1 VTINQKLNAPQGAF
15 APQNVFLQVIGID
28 PILHGLS
35 CKMKLGVFCFIN
47 LIITYKWKQQFKS
60 KVEKF
65 NPNVHIL
72 FQSPKTNDV
81 SQKDSPNVK
90 D

>member
-1 VTINQKLNAPQGAF
+1 MN
-15 APQNVFLQVIGID
+15 
-28 PILHGLS
+28 
-35 CKMKLGVFCFIN
+35 LGDFCFIN
-47 LIITYKWKQQFKS
+47 LIITCKWKQQFKS

-81 SQKDSPNVK
+81 LQEESPNVK
-90 D
+90 Y

>member
-1 VTINQKLNAPQGAF
+1 MVKDEAWG
-15 APQNVFLQVIGID
+15 FLFYKFD
-28 PILHGLS
+28 H
-35 CKMKLGVFCFIN
+35 N
-47 LIITYKWKQQFKS
+47 YKWKQQFKS

-65 NPNVHIL
+65 NPNVQIL